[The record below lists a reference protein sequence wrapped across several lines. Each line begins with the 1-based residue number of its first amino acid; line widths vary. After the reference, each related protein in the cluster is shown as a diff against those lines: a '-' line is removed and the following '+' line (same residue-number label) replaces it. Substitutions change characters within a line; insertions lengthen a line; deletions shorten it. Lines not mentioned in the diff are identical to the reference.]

1 MLKHWLL
8 PPMLLL
14 LALSVMACNG
24 GGSDNGAT
32 SQPAATTSDG
42 PTAQP
47 TENPDTAPS
56 IPVTMFQGQDVV
68 GGEQIELSSLLGD
81 KPIVLNFWAG
91 LCPPCRAEMPDF
103 QIFYNEFKDRV
114 VVIGVDVGQ
123 FTGLGSREDATTLL
137 SELRVSYPAGYTE
150 DPEVLAKFRVLGIPA
165 TVFIDGDGEI
175 FYYWSGA
182 LNEEALREKTLE
194 MLEG

>member
-24 GGSDNGAT
+24 SGSDNGAT
-32 SQPAATTSDG
+32 SQPAATTLDG

>member
-8 PPMLLL
+8 PLMLLL
-14 LALSVMACNG
+14 LTLSVMACNG

-32 SQPAATTSDG
+32 SQP
-42 PTAQP
+42 
-47 TENPDTAPS
+47 APS

-68 GGEQIELSSLLGD
+68 GGEQIELSSLLGN

-114 VVIGVDVGQ
+114 VLIGIDVGQ

-165 TVFIDGDGEI
+165 TVFIDGEGAV
-175 FYYWSGA
+175 FAYWAGA
-182 LNEEALREKTLE
+182 LTEETLREKTLE